1 MVNRIHVSVLV
12 SALALPL
19 TATGQSGQARAL
31 TGHVV
36 VTTSRTG
43 RTAAVVVKKD
53 ATSKDVESLFCLD
66 LAPPAPP
73 KIEFAGP
80 ARVIYRP
87 QPIPGLP
94 AGIKI
99 SGPESV
105 SSTLAVVPAQGKG
118 WLFVAKGEKPLLAV
132 GDPAT
137 ASAATVNVSLV
148 RRVDWIGNDGQR
160 RGTDLE
166 GCLAP
171 AN

>member
-1 MVNRIHVSVLV
+1 MVHRIHVL
-12 SALALPL
+12 ALLLGLALPL
-19 TATGQSGQARAL
+19 TATGQSGEARTL
-31 TGHVV
+31 TGHVA
-36 VTTSRTG
+36 VTTSGTG

-87 QPIPGLP
+87 QPITGLP

-99 SGPESV
+99 SGPENV

-118 WLFVAKGEKPLLAV
+118 WLFVAKGEKPLLAA
-132 GDPAT
+132 GDAAT
-137 ASAATVNVSLV
+137 ASVATVNVSVV
-148 RRVDWIGNDGQR
+148 RRVDWIGDDGRR

-171 AN
+171 AG

>member
-1 MVNRIHVSVLV
+1 VSVLV
-12 SALALPL
+12 SVLALPL
-19 TATGQSGQARAL
+19 TATGQSGASTTL

-36 VTTSRTG
+36 MTTSSTG
-43 RTAAVVVKKD
+43 RTAAVVIKKD
-53 ATSKDVESLFCLD
+53 AASKDVDSLFCLD

-94 AGIKI
+94 AGVKI
-99 SGPESV
+99 SGPENV
-105 SSTLAVVPAQGKG
+105 ASTLAVVPAQGKG
-118 WLFVAKGEKPLLAV
+118 WLFVAKGEKPLLAA
-132 GDPAT
+132 GDQ
-137 ASAATVNVSLV
+137 AAANAVTVNVSIV
-148 RRVDWIGNDGQR
+148 RRVDWTGDNGQR

-171 AN
+171 GG

>member
-19 TATGQSGQARAL
+19 TTTGQSGDSRTL

-36 VTTSRTG
+36 VTTSGTG

-66 LAPPAPP
+66 LAPPTPP

-87 QPIPGLP
+87 QPIPGVP

-99 SGPESV
+99 SGPKRV

-118 WLFVAKGEKPLLAV
+118 WLFVAKGQKPLVATGDLA
-132 GDPAT
+132 T
-137 ASAATVNVSLV
+137 SNAATVNVSVV
-148 RRVDWIGNDGQR
+148 RRIDWIGDDGQR

-171 AN
+171 AG

>member
-12 SALALPL
+12 SLLALPL
-19 TATGQSGQARAL
+19 TATGQSGASRTL

-36 VTTSRTG
+36 MTTNSTG

-53 ATSKDVESLFCLD
+53 AATKDVDSLFCLD

-94 AGIKI
+94 AGVKI
-99 SGPESV
+99 SGPENV
-105 SSTLAVVPAQGKG
+105 ASTLAVVPAQGKG
-118 WLFVAKGEKPLLAV
+118 WLFVGKGEKPLLAA

-137 ASAATVNVSLV
+137 ASAATINVSIV
-148 RRVDWIGNDGQR
+148 RRVDWIGDNGQR

-171 AN
+171 GG

>member
-1 MVNRIHVSVLV
+1 MVNGIHVLVLV

-19 TATGQSGQARAL
+19 SVAGQSGEAKTL

-36 VTTSRTG
+36 VTTSSTG
-43 RTAAVVVKKD
+43 RTAAVVLKKD
-53 ATSKDVESLFCLD
+53 GATKDVEALFCLD
-66 LAPPAPP
+66 LAQPPPP
-73 KIEFAGP
+73 KIEFAGL

-94 AGIKI
+94 AGVKI
-99 SGPESV
+99 SGPENV

-118 WLFVAKGEKPLLAV
+118 WLFLAKGEKALLPA
-132 GDPAT
+132 GDPAL
-137 ASAATVNVSLV
+137 ASAGTVNVSVV
-148 RRVDWIGNDGQR
+148 RRVDWIGDDGRR

-171 AN
+171 AG